1 MNTPLIKALVSRY
14 PLVSVGVGG
23 GGGARGSRWSGLLSG
38 AEDPGV
44 AGEMSC
50 VCVERCLVCVWREQM
65 KGGCWR

>member
-38 AEDPGV
+38 AEVSGAEDPGV
-44 AGEMSC
+44 AGEM
-50 VCVERCLVCVWREQM
+50 LLCVWSEQM

>member
-23 GGGARGSRWSGLLSG
+23 GGGARGSRWSSLLSGAEVSG

-50 VCVERCLVCVWREQM
+50 VCVERCLVCMCGESR
-65 KGGCWR
+65 